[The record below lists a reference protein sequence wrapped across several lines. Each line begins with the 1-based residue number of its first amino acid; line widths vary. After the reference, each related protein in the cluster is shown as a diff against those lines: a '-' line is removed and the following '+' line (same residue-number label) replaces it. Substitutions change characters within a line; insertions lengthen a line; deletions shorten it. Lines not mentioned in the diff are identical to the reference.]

1 MEFLQIE
8 GKEIPLL
15 EAPQRHEDP
24 PRRILYVLFK
34 HKLMICAI
42 FILLIA
48 PMFVYLLF
56 RSTYYL
62 AAVKVLINPSR
73 EFLNLSPTGAQST
86 VSLLAPSGEMINTE
100 IQIIKSPE
108 LAERLAADISF
119 PDDMNGKNR
128 SEMEVR
134 RDGRRLRGLITATP
148 VRGANLI
155 QISVTTFHKPEWAVS
170 VVNRAAEL
178 YLEQQIKVRKTQ
190 GIGEFY
196 DEQEKKLRAQLLNAE
211 EALKAF
217 QQKEK
222 IIDAP
227 EEVKA
232 DLTALASFERNLKET
247 DSSIRET
254 EQRIATLDDQ
264 LKQQKTT
271 ISSNQNIMVNPV
283 YQQIR
288 TRLTQLELDRDSLL
302 QRYTAD
308 DRLVKDKETEINEL
322 KKRLETVK
330 ETSVGSENISIND
343 VHRRILN
350 ELLQARVQLRALN
363 EKKTNLTR
371 QVESYS
377 STAAEKKS
385 KGFEYDRLLREV
397 TGKKENL
404 DLYKKRA
411 EEARISDAMD
421 ERKFSNAY
429 ILERASLPLPEANY
443 SALLLMMVAMVLSM
457 GIAVAA
463 AFGLEY
469 LNKTLRNEDDI
480 EEQIGLPVL
489 ATIQYYGDLRPV
501 GQITAQENL

>member
-1 MEFLQIE
+1 MDFVQID

-15 EAPQRHEDP
+15 EAPQRYEDP

-34 HKLMICAI
+34 HKLLICAI
-42 FILLIA
+42 FIVLIV
-48 PMFVYLLF
+48 PMFLYLLF
-56 RSTYYL
+56 RSTHYL
-62 AAVKVLINPSR
+62 ASVKVLINPSR
-73 EFLNLSPTGAQST
+73 EFLNLSPAGGQST
-86 VSLLAPSGEMINTE
+86 VNLAPSPEMINTE
-100 IQIIKSPE
+100 IQVIRSPE
-108 LAERLAADISF
+108 LAERLAAEIPF
-119 PDDMNGKNR
+119 PDDPNGKNR
-128 SEMEVR
+128 SEAQIRGDAR
-134 RDGRRLRGLITATP
+134 RIRGLINATP

-155 QISVTTFHKPEWAVS
+155 QITVTTPYKPEWAAS

-196 DEQEKKLRAQLLNAE
+196 DEQEKKLRAGLLKAE
-211 EALKAF
+211 EVLKAF

-232 DLTALASFERNLKET
+232 DLVGLTASERGLKDT
-247 DSSIRET
+247 DSLIRET
-254 EQRIATLDDQ
+254 EQRIAVLDDQ
-264 LKQQKTT
+264 LKQQKATV
-271 ISSNQNIMVNPV
+271 SSNQNITVNPV

-288 TRLTQLELDRDSLL
+288 TRLTQLELERDNLL

-308 DRLVKDKETEINEL
+308 DRLVKDKEAEINEL
-322 KKRLETVK
+322 KKKLVTVK
-330 ETSVGSENISIND
+330 ETSVGSENISINE

-350 ELLQARVQLRALN
+350 ELLQARVQLKTLN
-363 EKKTNLTR
+363 EKKTALIR
-371 QVESYS
+371 HVENY
-377 STAAEKKS
+377 STAAADKKR

-397 TGKKENL
+397 NVKKENL

-421 ERKFSNAY
+421 ERKFGNAY
-429 ILERASLPLPEANY
+429 ILERASLPLSEANY
-443 SALLLMMVAMVLSM
+443 SALLLMLITVIFSM
-457 GIAVAA
+457 GAAIAA
-463 AFGLEY
+463 AFGVEY

-501 GQITAQENL
+501 RQIATEENI

>member
-1 MEFLQIE
+1 MDFVQIE

-15 EAPQRHEDP
+15 EAPERYEDP

-34 HKLMICAI
+34 HKQLICVI
-42 FILLIA
+42 FILLIL
-48 PMFVYLLF
+48 PMFLYLLF
-56 RSTYYL
+56 RVTEYT
-62 AAVKVLINPSR
+62 ATAKVLLNPSR
-73 EFLNLSPTGAQST
+73 EFLSMSPTGQST
-86 VSLLAPSGEMINTE
+86 VSLAPSPEMINTE

-108 LAERLAADISF
+108 LAERLAAEIPF
-119 PDDMNGKNR
+119 PDDTNGKNR
-128 SEMEVR
+128 SEAQI
-134 RDGRRLRGLITATP
+134 RDDAEGIRGLLKASP
-148 VRGANLI
+148 VRATNLI
-155 QISVTTFHKPEWAVS
+155 QISVTSARKPEWIAS

-190 GIGEFY
+190 GIEEFY
-196 DEQEKKLRAQLLNAE
+196 DEQERRLRVSLLKAEETLRA
-211 EALKAF
+211 F
-217 QQKEK
+217 QEKEK

-232 DLTALASFERNLKET
+232 DLTALSASEKGLRDT
-247 DSSIRET
+247 DSLIKET
-254 EQRIATLDDQ
+254 EQKIATLDDQ
-264 LKQQKTT
+264 LKQQKAT
-271 ISSNQNIMVNPV
+271 ISSSQSITINPV

-288 TRLTQLELDRDSLL
+288 TKLTQLELERDSLL
-302 QRYTAD
+302 QRYTQD
-308 DRLVKDKETEINEL
+308 DRLVKDKEAEIDEL
-322 KKRLETVK
+322 KKKIATVK
-330 ETSVGSENISIND
+330 ETSVGSENISINE
-343 VHRRILN
+343 VYRRILN

-363 EKKTNLTR
+363 EKKIALTR

-377 STAAEKKS
+377 TTAADKKR

-397 TGKKENL
+397 NAKKENL

-429 ILERASLPLPEANY
+429 ILERASLPLPRANY
-443 SALLLMMVAMVLSM
+443 SALLLMAVTIVVSM
-457 GIAVAA
+457 GVAVAA

-489 ATIQYYGDLRPV
+489 ATIQFYGDLRPV
-501 GQITAQENL
+501 RQIAAEDNI

>member
-1 MEFLQIE
+1 MDVLQIE

-34 HKLMICAI
+34 HRRLICVI
-42 FILLIA
+42 FILLIL
-48 PMFVYLLF
+48 PMFLYLLF
-56 RSTYYL
+56 RPTYYL
-62 AAVKVLINPSR
+62 AAAKVLLNPTR
-73 EFLNLSPTGAQST
+73 EFPYLSPTGGRST
-86 VSLLAPSGEMINTE
+86 VSQAPSPEMINTE
-100 IQIIKSPE
+100 IQIIQSPE
-108 LAERLAADISF
+108 LAQRLAAEIPF
-119 PDDMNGKNR
+119 PGDTNSKNR
-128 SEMEVR
+128 DEAR
-134 RDGRRLRGLITATP
+134 IRGDAGRIRGLIKATP
-148 VRGANLI
+148 IRAANLI
-155 QISVTTFHKPEWAVS
+155 EIRVTTDYDPAWAAT

-190 GIGEFY
+190 GVEAFY
-196 DEQEKKLRAQLLNAE
+196 DEQEKRLRASLLEAE

-227 EEVKA
+227 LEVDA
-232 DLTALASFERNLKET
+232 DLKALAAFERNLKET
-247 DSSIRET
+247 DSLIRET
-254 EQRIATLDDQ
+254 EQRIPSLEEQ
-264 LKQQKTT
+264 LKQQKAT
-271 ISSNQNIMVNPV
+271 ISSNTNITINPV

-288 TRLTQLELDRDSLL
+288 TKLTQLELEKDSLL
-302 QRYTAD
+302 QRYMPD
-308 DRLVKDKETEINEL
+308 DRLVKDKEAEIDEL
-322 KKRLETVK
+322 KKKLASVK
-330 ETSVGSENISIND
+330 ETAVGSENISINE

-363 EKKTNLTR
+363 EKKAALTR

-377 STAAEKKS
+377 TAAADKKR
-385 KGFEYDRLLREV
+385 KGFEYDRLLRQV
-397 TGKKENL
+397 NTKKEGL

-429 ILERASLPLPEANY
+429 ILERATLPLPPGNY
-443 SALLLMMVAMVLSM
+443 NAFLLMALTIVAAI

-480 EEQIGLPVL
+480 EQKIGLPVL

-501 GQITAQENL
+501 RQIAREEHI

>member
-1 MEFLQIE
+1 MDSLQID

-15 EAPQRHEDP
+15 EAPERYEDP

-34 HKLMICAI
+34 HKRLICVI
-42 FILLIA
+42 FVLLIV

-56 RSTYYL
+56 RTIEYT
-62 AAVKVLINPSR
+62 AEAKVLINPTR
-73 EFLNLSPTGAQST
+73 EILNVSPTGSQRSVGVT
-86 VSLLAPSGEMINTE
+86 VSSEMINTE
-100 IQIIKSPE
+100 IQIITSPE
-108 LAERLAADISF
+108 LAERLVADMDRAS
-119 PDDMNGKNR
+119 GRNR
-128 SEMEVR
+128 SEAEIR
-134 RDGRRLRGLITATP
+134 RDARGIRGLLGAVP
-148 VRGANLI
+148 VRGTNVVK
-155 QISVTTFHKPEWAVS
+155 ISVTSPQPEWSVS

-178 YLEQQIKVRKTQ
+178 YLEQQLKVRRPQ
-190 GIGEFY
+190 GIEEFY
-196 DEQEKKLRAQLLNAE
+196 DEQEKKIRAGLLEAE

-227 EEVKA
+227 QEVLA
-232 DLTALASFERNLKET
+232 DLGALQSFERNLKET
-247 DSSIRET
+247 DSLIRET
-254 EQRIATLDDQ
+254 EQKIAMLDDQ

-271 ISSNQNIMVNPV
+271 ISSGWGVTTNPV
-283 YQQIR
+283 YSQIR
-288 TRLTQLELDRDSLL
+288 TKLTQLELERDSLL

-308 DRLVKDKETEINEL
+308 DRLVKDKEKEIAEL
-322 KKRLETVK
+322 KKNLETVK
-330 ETSVGSENISIND
+330 QTEVGSESISLND

-350 ELLQARVQLRALN
+350 ELLQARVQLRGLN
-363 EKKTNLTR
+363 EKKVNLTR

-377 STAAEKKS
+377 ATAADKKR
-385 KGFEYDRLLREV
+385 KGFDYDRLLRDV
-397 TGKKENL
+397 NTRKENL

-421 ERKFSNAY
+421 ERKFFNAY
-429 ILERASLPLPEANY
+429 VLERASPPLKRASY
-443 SALLLMMVAMVLSM
+443 SALMLMLITIVVSM

-489 ATIQYYGDLRPV
+489 ATIQYYGDLRRV
-501 GQITAQENL
+501 